1 MDEQT
6 VQSIILTIL
15 VGILVGSITNIVAH
29 WLALARDKRREHL
42 ERLKQCQP
50 DCEQTKKPAT
60 S

>member
-1 MDEQT
+1 MNEQ
-6 VQSIILTIL
+6 VAQSIILTIL

-29 WLALARDKRREHL
+29 WLALARDKRRE
-42 ERLKQCQP
+42 RLAQHKHCHP